1 MKPFYVLKPFVFS
14 TLLRFYSRVTF
25 RIEKRNEVRRPL
37 HSGFNRGWKVSRNRR
52 TLGTTELELLY
63 RTSNAPLEAFV
74 RQRIQLCWV
83 KYTFQANSHHL
94 AQINAARFSLFNV
107 TTLTNNLKFEG
118 PTYLILK
125 QTFTT

>member
-25 RIEKRNEVRRPL
+25 RIEKRNDVQRPF

-52 TLGTTELELLY
+52 TLRTTELELLY

-83 KYTFQANSHHL
+83 KYTFQTNSHHL